1 MLPTR
6 RRNSSMHFS
15 GTSLPVPSNRPSP
28 LWQARTSDVLELGGM
43 FRQCTGSSAEMIQR
57 CTPRQRKR
65 ENLARF
71 QLTITPPLRQSFI
84 RLSRQV
90 SWPSLLR
97 RMRGWPREPW
107 AVMHGHQLAGPFLDA
122 VDLLGTFVFALSGA
136 AAGVKSRF
144 DLFGLMALSFAA
156 GNAGGITRDVL
167 IGAVPP
173 AAISDWRYLG
183 VSLLAGLVTFF
194 WYPNIDK
201 RRRLVLLFDGAGL
214 GLFAVA
220 GTQKAL
226 IAGLNPVMAVFMG
239 VLTGIGGGIL
249 RDVLVNQ
256 TRTVLEA
263 DIYAV
268 AALAAGVVVVIG
280 YDLRY
285 RAFVVLTVGALLC
298 FWLRVMAIY
307 RGWHLPVA
315 QSQNRRD

>member
-1 MLPTR
+1 MNNIL
-6 RRNSSMHFS
+6 
-15 GTSLPVPSNRPSP
+15 
-28 LWQARTSDVLELGGM
+28 
-43 FRQCTGSSAEMIQR
+43 I
-57 CTPRQRKR
+57 
-65 ENLARF
+65 
-71 QLTITPPLRQSFI
+71 
-84 RLSRQV
+84 
-90 SWPSLLR
+90 
-97 RMRGWPREPW
+97 
-107 AVMHGHQLAGPFLDA
+107 HGHQLAGPFLDA

-194 WYPNIDK
+194 WYPDIDK

-220 GTQKAL
+220 GTEKAL

-256 TRTVLEA
+256 TPTVLRA
-263 DIYAV
+263 DLYAV
-268 AALAAGVVVVIG
+268 AALAAGVVVVAGHFI
-280 YDLRY
+280 
-285 RAFVVLTVGALLC
+285 ALPIFCSHDRRCALM
-298 FWLRVMAIY
+298 L
-307 RGWHLPVA
+307 LA
-315 QSQNRRD
+315 QSHGHTARLASARRPVLQH

>member
-1 MLPTR
+1 V
-6 RRNSSMHFS
+6 NSI
-15 GTSLPVPSNRPSP
+15 V
-28 LWQARTSDVLELGGM
+28 
-43 FRQCTGSSAEMIQR
+43 I
-57 CTPRQRKR
+57 
-65 ENLARF
+65 
-71 QLTITPPLRQSFI
+71 
-84 RLSRQV
+84 
-90 SWPSLLR
+90 
-97 RMRGWPREPW
+97 
-107 AVMHGHQLAGPFLDA
+107 HGYQLAGPFLDA

-194 WYPNIDK
+194 WYPDIDK

-226 IAGLNPVMAVFMG
+226 IAGLNPVMAIFMG
-239 VLTGIGGGIL
+239 VLTGIGGSIL

-256 TRTVLEA
+256 TPTVLQA

-268 AALAAGVVVVIG
+268 AALSRFSNDDRGRTPVLLAASYGDIP
-280 YDLRY
+280 RM
-285 RAFVVLTVGALLC
+285 AFARRTVAESVGLNHSLAT
-298 FWLRVMAIY
+298 
-307 RGWHLPVA
+307 
-315 QSQNRRD
+315 

>member
-1 MLPTR
+1 MVGLV
-6 RRNSSMHFS
+6 NSI
-15 GTSLPVPSNRPSP
+15 L
-28 LWQARTSDVLELGGM
+28 
-43 FRQCTGSSAEMIQR
+43 
-57 CTPRQRKR
+57 
-65 ENLARF
+65 
-71 QLTITPPLRQSFI
+71 
-84 RLSRQV
+84 
-90 SWPSLLR
+90 
-97 RMRGWPREPW
+97 
-107 AVMHGHQLAGPFLDA
+107 MHGHQLVGPFLDA

-167 IGAVPP
+167 IGVVPP

-201 RRRLVLLFDGAGL
+201 RRRLVLLFDAAGL

-226 IAGLNPVMAVFMG
+226 IAGLNPVMAIFMG

-256 TRTVLEA
+256 TPTVLEA

-280 YDLRY
+280 YKLHY
-285 RAFVVLTVGALLC
+285 PAFVVLTVGALLC